1 MGNIVG
7 GVFFPAPGETKAGQT
22 WTRVCT
28 TSRSCRTIRFD
39 YISPFLYRKCM
50 NTYFCILKAKLMDIL
65 GRLEK
70 DLRDLKEGRREEGNQ
85 PPSLPMLTRGRAV
98 D

>member
-1 MGNIVG
+1 
-7 GVFFPAPGETKAGQT
+7 
-22 WTRVCT
+22 
-28 TSRSCRTIRFD
+28 
-39 YISPFLYRKCM
+39 
-50 NTYFCILKAKLMDIL
+50 MDIL